1 MTTTSD
7 EVWARADAAEPSL
20 AEQLSAARVRKGVD
34 IHRAERDTKIRAR
47 HLDALERGDPNDLPG
62 AVYTTGFVR
71 SYAAYLGLD
80 PDDAVD
86 QWRRERGGAEAGG
99 ARGPRRRQPL
109 AVPRAMPA
117 PRRQLTFT
125 RSMAWAALLTAVV
138 AAFAVYLGVQLLRY
152 ARPPVLVVTEPAAA
166 VQTVDA
172 AATSYVLRGTSVAGA
187 AISITTP
194 GRDRP
199 YRVVAA
205 SDATWA
211 AQVDLRRGPNQFDIS
226 AADPVTGKTAEQ
238 PTQVF
243 IRVPLPAFE
252 APTP

>member
-7 EVWARADAAEPSL
+7 EVWAPADTAEPSL
-20 AEQLSAARVRKGVD
+20 AERLLAARARKGVD

-62 AVYTTGFVR
+62 TVYTSGFLR
-71 SYAAYLGLD
+71 SYATYLGLD

-86 QWRRERGGAEAGG
+86 QWRRERGGPGG
-99 ARGPRRRQPL
+99 AARSRQPL

-125 RSMAWAALLTAVV
+125 RSMAGAALLTAVV

-152 ARPPVLVVTEPAAA
+152 ARPPALVVTEPAAA
-166 VQTVDA
+166 VLTVDA

-211 AQVDLRRGPNQFDIS
+211 AQVDLRRGPNQFDIV
-226 AADPVTGKTAEQ
+226 AADPVTGKTADQ
-238 PTQVF
+238 ATQVF

-252 APTP
+252 ATTP

>member
-1 MTTTSD
+1 MTTSD
-7 EVWARADAAEPSL
+7 EVWAPADAAEPSL
-20 AEQLSAARVRKGVD
+20 AERLSGARARMGVD

-62 AVYTTGFVR
+62 AVYTAGFLR

-86 QWRRERGGAEAGG
+86 QWRRERGGLGVD
-99 ARGPRRRQPL
+99 ARPRQPL

-152 ARPPVLVVTEPAAA
+152 ARPPALVVTEPAAA
-166 VQTVDA
+166 VLTVDA